1 VSVCTY
7 VEVSR
12 DGRCVT
18 LHFDDNTTMKVRFA
32 EFFSEG
38 KRYKDALEDYVTFIM
53 QLLDGYKHAYEFAE
67 SVRYRVLKTIKR
79 KR

>member
-7 VEVSR
+7 VEVSQ

-32 EFFSEG
+32 EFLEG
-38 KRYKDALEDYVTFIM
+38 RRYKDALDEYVAFLM
-53 QLLDGYKHAYEFAE
+53 MLLDGYKHAYEFAE
-67 SVRYRVLKTIKR
+67 SVRYKVLKTIKR
-79 KR
+79 RK